1 MANIAYAVTR
11 WDVSCCHHTH
21 PNQAGYAESV
31 ILGITATDSESGKSA
46 YKDERISVNPCVELG
61 QFEARAEQ
69 WIENQIGS
77 GGWYLELQ
85 TRIAAQLVAPEPA
98 PNNRERPDFSKMVI
112 GDGYQDFPEEE
123 DEAEVVE
130 ETTADDAP
138 STEDAPKDEDAPVAE
153 EAKPAAKKKAA
164 KKKAAPKPKEEEAP
178 KEEEKAEEG
187 GE

>member
-1 MANIAYAVTR
+1 MANIKYEVTR

-21 PNQAGYAESV
+21 PTQAGYAESV

-46 YKDERISVNPCVELG
+46 YKDERISVNPCVELV
-61 QFEARAEQ
+61 QFEASSEQ

-98 PNNRERPDFSKMVI
+98 PNNRERPDFSKMTI
-112 GDGYQDFPEEE
+112 GDGYADFPEEE

-138 STEDAPKDEDAPVAE
+138 STEDAPVAE

-164 KKKAAPKPKEEEAP
+164 KKKAAPKVEEEV
-178 KEEEKAEEG
+178 KVEEKAEEEG
-187 GE
+187 G

>member
-1 MANIAYAVTR
+1 MANIKYEVTR
-11 WDVSCCHHTH
+11 WDISCCHHSH
-21 PNQAGYAESV
+21 PTQAGYAESC

-46 YKDERISVNPCVELG
+46 YKDERISISPCVELG
-61 QFEARAEQ
+61 QFENDAEQ

-98 PNNRERPDFSKMVI
+98 PSREMPDFSKMTI
-112 GDGYQDFPEEE
+112 GDGYSDLPSEEEEAPAE

-130 ETTADDAP
+130 EP
-138 STEDAPKDEDAPVAE
+138 PAE
-153 EAKPAAKKKAA
+153 EAPKPAAKKKA
-164 KKKAAPKPKEEEAP
+164 KK
-178 KEEEKAEEG
+178 KEEEKPAED

>member
-61 QFEARAEQ
+61 QFEANAEQ

-123 DEAEVVE
+123 KEEDEEKPA
-130 ETTADDAP
+130 
-138 STEDAPKDEDAPVAE
+138 EDAKEEEAPPAE

-164 KKKAAPKPKEEEAP
+164 KKTAAPKVEEEV
-178 KEEEKAEEG
+178 EEVVDNG
-187 GE
+187 

>member
-1 MANIAYAVTR
+1 MANIKYEVTR
-11 WDVSCCHHTH
+11 WDISCCHHSH
-21 PNQAGYAESV
+21 PTQAGHAESC

-46 YKDERISVNPCVELG
+46 YKDERISISPCVELG
-61 QFEARAEQ
+61 QFEKDAEQ

-98 PNNRERPDFSKMVI
+98 PSREMPDFSKMTI
-112 GDGYQDFPEEE
+112 GDGYSDLPSEEVEAPAE

-130 ETTADDAP
+130 EP
-138 STEDAPKDEDAPVAE
+138 PAE
-153 EAKPAAKKKAA
+153 EAPKPAAKKKA
-164 KKKAAPKPKEEEAP
+164 KK
-178 KEEEKAEEG
+178 KEEEKPAED

>member
-1 MANIAYAVTR
+1 M
-11 WDVSCCHHTH
+11 
-21 PNQAGYAESV
+21 
-31 ILGITATDSESGKSA
+31 GITATDSESGKSA

-61 QFEARAEQ
+61 QFEANAEQ

-98 PNNRERPDFSKMVI
+98 PQGRTKPDFSKMVI

-123 DEAEVVE
+123 
-130 ETTADDAP
+130 
-138 STEDAPKDEDAPVAE
+138 KDEDEEKPAEEAKEEEAPPAEEAPKE

-164 KKKAAPKPKEEEAP
+164 KKKAAPK
-178 KEEEKAEEG
+178 EEEKAEEG
-187 GE
+187 S

>member
-61 QFEARAEQ
+61 QFEANAEQ

-98 PNNRERPDFSKMVI
+98 PQDRTKPDFSKMVI
-112 GDGYQDFPEEE
+112 GDGYADFPEEDE
-123 DEAEVVE
+123 DEDKPA
-130 ETTADDAP
+130 
-138 STEDAPKDEDAPVAE
+138 EDAKEEEAPPAE

-164 KKKAAPKPKEEEAP
+164 KKKAAPKEEA
-178 KEEEKAEEG
+178 KEEKAEEEG